1 MMAPPHDTQ
10 PGRDTWIQ
18 GRAGGLGYMDTELE
32 GCHHDALVTNF
43 PRVWCGVCGPGG
55 VEATSRHRVF
65 NKLGHIEI
73 LNVLCTFKAIRDM

>member
-1 MMAPPHDTQ
+1 MDTEQ
-10 PGRDTWIQ
+10 SW
-18 GRAGGLGYMDTELE
+18 RAGIHGYMDTELE

-43 PRVWCGVCGPGG
+43 PRVWYGVCGPGG

-73 LNVLCTFKAIRDM
+73 LNVLCTFKAIMDM

>member
-1 MMAPPHDTQ
+1 
-10 PGRDTWIQ
+10 
-18 GRAGGLGYMDTELE
+18 MDTELE

-73 LNVLCTFKAIRDM
+73 LNVLCTFKAIMDIGHDKTPVLIPSSDSENNQDT